1 MAEPARLVG
10 ERWYLWA
17 MSAPPDDTFLRELD
31 RYRPGVLRWEP
42 ALEAL
47 RVTGSFRLDN
57 TDRVLSLLA
66 ASLPLEVQSRT
77 RYWTTLVAR
86 PTPNSLG

>member
-1 MAEPARLVG
+1 
-10 ERWYLWA
+10 
-17 MSAPPDDTFLRELD
+17 
-31 RYRPGVLRWEP
+31 P

-86 PTPNSLG
+86 PAPNSLG